1 MPVSGPSAVAGASAA
16 YPVVTGGVD
25 AAALVRRQLMDP
37 NGRVQVGNNTTTQ
50 NPTSFQNTPVMMT
63 QDMSLL
69 EGKTIVELLGLIL
82 VEMRINNQ
90 QNADAFQLDDPDGY
104 RNDKTMFQL
113 NS

>member
-1 MPVSGPSAVAGASAA
+1 
-16 YPVVTGGVD
+16 
-25 AAALVRRQLMDP
+25 
-37 NGRVQVGNNTTTQ
+37 
-50 NPTSFQNTPVMMT
+50 MMT